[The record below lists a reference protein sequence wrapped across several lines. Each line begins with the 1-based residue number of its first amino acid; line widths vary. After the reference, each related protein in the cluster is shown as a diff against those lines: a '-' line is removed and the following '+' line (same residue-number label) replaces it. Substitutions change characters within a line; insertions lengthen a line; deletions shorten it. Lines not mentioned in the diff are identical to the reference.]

1 MAWVAVDGMGIEW
14 IYASK
19 PYRNNGL
26 QNWEPLYKDDYV
38 LIDMIELPKGTIEKI
53 IGRELTW
60 GDEPVELEEE

>member
-14 IYASK
+14 ISASK

-60 GDEPVELEEE
+60 DDEPVELEEE